1 MRLLRS
7 FDYQLVRDLG
17 ALHQRIDVPVVLV
30 WGEHDKFFPVD
41 WARTMVADFPH
52 ATLHVIPGA
61 GLFAHEERPADVAHA
76 LLPTLTTATR

>member
-17 ALHQRIDVPVVLV
+17 ALASTIRRARALV
-30 WGEHDKFFPVD
+30 WGEQDMFFPLD

-52 ATLHVIPGA
+52 ATLHVIPNA
-61 GLFAHEERPADVAHA
+61 GLFAHEERPTDVAQA
-76 LLPTLTTATR
+76 LLPTLTTER